1 MDKKQALEILN
12 DVATAR
18 QRTSELRNYR
28 GMGSI
33 ISAWGVVWLL
43 GFGAQSIF
51 PVAAPFIW
59 IAGWLGALVWTFTR
73 PPKPEDF
80 RALSTWVVAILCVG
94 LVLVVTKANQTT
106 AAMIFGLA
114 LSAAYAILGIWSG
127 KRFLLLAAL
136 VLISVCVGW
145 WLVPQWLYLALA
157 LGGGGALIL
166 GGVWIRRP

>member
-1 MDKKQALEILN
+1 MDKEHALEILN
-12 DVATAR
+12 DVAKAR
-18 QRTSELRNYR
+18 QKTSELRNYR

-51 PVAAPFIW
+51 PAAAPHVW
-59 IAGWLGALVWTFTR
+59 IVGWLGALVWTFTR

-80 RALSTWVVAILCVG
+80 RALATWVVAVLCIC
-94 LVLVVTKANQTT
+94 LILVVTKANQTT

-114 LSAAYAILGIWSG
+114 LSAAYAILGVWSG
-127 KRFLLLAAL
+127 KRFLVLAVLAL
-136 VLISVCVGW
+136 SSACVGW

-157 LGGGGALIL
+157 LGGGVALIL